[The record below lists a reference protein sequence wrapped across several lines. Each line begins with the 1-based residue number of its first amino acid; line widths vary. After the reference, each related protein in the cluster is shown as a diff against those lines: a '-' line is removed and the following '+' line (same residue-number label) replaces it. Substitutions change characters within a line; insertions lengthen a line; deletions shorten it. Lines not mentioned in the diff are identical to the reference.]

1 MDVINQISTLQKKLY
16 NQCGEL
22 YEAKEVL
29 GDVLYNKMLDD
40 YCKAYSDELEILR
53 KAAEIHYKN
62 EKFVLG
68 VKYDVLTPHR
78 CGFLWLKN
86 NKAKELALRETYA
99 ETESKFELR
108 ETALEDREENQNK
121 KAPKKGAPG
130 VPQALPNGT
139 APTAP
144 EAEPAGDGKGQ
155 AAAQEPQ
162 QKPAKRAR
170 KNDGQLKGQITIENL
185 SDSDK

>member
-1 MDVINQISTLQKKLY
+1 MDVINQISVLQQKLY

-40 YCKAYSDELEILR
+40 YFIAYTDELEILR

-68 VKYDVLTPHR
+68 VKYDTLTPHR

-86 NKAKELALRETYA
+86 NKAKDLALRETYV
-99 ETESKFELR
+99 ETESGFELR
-108 ETALEDREENQNK
+108 ETALEDREEELQK
-121 KAPKKGAPG
+121 EAPKKRSRS
-130 VPQALPNGT
+130 VPQSLPGGA

-144 EAEPAGDGKGQ
+144 KPEFENVDVQ
-155 AAAQEPQ
+155 AAAQEPPQ
-162 QKPAKRAR
+162 TPKKRTR

-185 SDSDK
+185 KGDSNN